1 MKEHGI
7 NSEAFKAAAAR
18 LAEAIRNLPK
28 PIDTSEWKWLYEAV
42 LLNAQLGDIASLNS
56 A

>member
-28 PIDTSEWKWLYEAV
+28 PIDTSEWK
-42 LLNAQLGDIASLNS
+42 
-56 A
+56 